1 MALVLAP
8 SQKDATLARLEVRFS
23 DAPAHAV
30 PAAGLEALRRG
41 IPAARSLPLLVQL
54 AQRRSG
60 TVVLDYLKPR
70 TLSVEIGIW
79 P

>member
-23 DAPAHAV
+23 EAPADVLPDAE
-30 PAAGLEALRRG
+30 LEALRRD

-54 AQRRSG
+54 AQHRSG
-60 TVVLDYLKPR
+60 TVVLDYLTPR
-70 TLSVEIGIW
+70 TLSVEMRTW